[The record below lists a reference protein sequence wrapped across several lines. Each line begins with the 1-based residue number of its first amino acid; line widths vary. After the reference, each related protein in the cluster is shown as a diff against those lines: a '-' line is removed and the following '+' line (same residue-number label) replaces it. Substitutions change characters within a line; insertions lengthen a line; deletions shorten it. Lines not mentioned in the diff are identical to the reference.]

1 LLAVLSHDGRRR
13 SEPDADFAIGADKR
27 AFGGYAADD
36 IFGRHRPPGWRV
48 FGHGCQLM
56 PVTGTAVK
64 NVGKDGAPFQD
75 AVGRGKSALLRG
87 FRKRDVVY
95 CGVTLQVSL
104 QKRENI
110 GNDCNSVCMMSTA

>member
-1 LLAVLSHDGRRR
+1 
-13 SEPDADFAIGADKR
+13 
-27 AFGGYAADD
+27 
-36 IFGRHRPPGWRV
+36 
-48 FGHGCQLM
+48 M

-75 AVGRGKSALLRG
+75 EVGRGKSALLRG

-110 GNDCNSVCMMSTA
+110 GNDLQFSLHDVDGINLGSRKFR